1 MILHHFYTLLNNFK
15 TFVTLL
21 TDVLIKQTGIM
32 LMSKLCILLC
42 DWNYATALVTSSKR
56 PSFKGHLCMQI
67 PHRESYRNVLL
78 VNYLKGC
85 AASEA
90 LPIKPIRDEGMFAH
104 CQGRG
109 TIKKTLSLCLPEN
122 RPSPPNLSHVQG
134 VADGWACISQAWKS
148 PPNPSLNRNPSPPP
162 SLLHFLNL
170 PPLHSLDRWYK
181 CIFIY
186 FL

>member
-1 MILHHFYTLLNNFK
+1 M
-15 TFVTLL
+15 
-21 TDVLIKQTGIM
+21 TDVLIKQTGIL
-32 LMSKLCILLC
+32 LMSKLCILFC
-42 DWNYATALVTSSKR
+42 GWNYATALVTSSKR

-148 PPNPSLNRNPSPPP
+148 PSFTPQPLPKQKPIPPL

-170 PPLHSLDRWYK
+170 PRLHSLDRWYK

>member
-1 MILHHFYTLLNNFK
+1 
-15 TFVTLL
+15 
-21 TDVLIKQTGIM
+21 
-32 LMSKLCILLC
+32 
-42 DWNYATALVTSSKR
+42 
-56 PSFKGHLCMQI
+56 MQI

-148 PPNPSLNRNPSPPP
+148 PPFTPQPLPKQKPIPPLIPATLPQPPP
-162 SLLHFLNL
+162 SAQLGQVIQVYIYLF
-170 PPLHSLDRWYK
+170 PLILF
-181 CIFIY
+181 FIS
-186 FL
+186 FIVSRPVRLINI